1 MNSTMESKGK
11 NAEVNSYIIKTL
23 LDSMKAMENDFKEFR
38 REVRE
43 AMGKLGD
50 AMKDGYATQEQ
61 HKTLK
66 DDVEG
71 MGGNVTKLQNW
82 KIAVD
87 NDGQFIGLVNRL
99 RFITYASGIL
109 AFISTVVTLFQA
121 FT

>member
-50 AMKDGYATQEQ
+50 AMKDGYVTQEQ